1 ELRSALPAPLHRA
14 SGADGVRQA
23 KEALIKSLCIRARLQ
38 SCRKRNKIKPGF
50 SPCGMF
56 FKSESP
62 LSTFNHDATA
72 HRGAVE
78 IESEGTA
85 RLRGPPW
92 ILSLQNQNITA
103 KYLVGHF

>member
-1 ELRSALPAPLHRA
+1 
-14 SGADGVRQA
+14 
-23 KEALIKSLCIRARLQ
+23 
-38 SCRKRNKIKPGF
+38 
-50 SPCGMF
+50 MF